1 MINIR
6 AILGILEVVM
16 FQQYSVAELLQL
28 EKSDWIVERE
38 M

>member
-16 FQQYSVAELLQL
+16 FQQYSVPELLQL
-28 EKSDWIVERE
+28 EKSDWIVERK

>member
-16 FQQYSVAELLQL
+16 FQQYSVLELLQL
-28 EKSDWIVERE
+28 EKSDWIVERK